1 MKHFVALLLSLAALA
16 VHAQQLEILTL
27 RFRNAEQV
35 VPQLQPLVAPG
46 GALTGSGSKLFV
58 RTTPNNLADL
68 KRVLA
73 EIDRE
78 PRRLLV
84 SVRRGGELRREA
96 SGAGV
101 GGTAGSGNVRIWSS
115 GGDGGRGG
123 SVEIRNGET
132 VIRGNA
138 YEARTRGSEDVAQQ
152 VQTVEG
158 GRAFISVGRSVP
170 VPVRR
175 RVVTPTGSVV
185 VTDAVEYREIDS
197 GFYAEPRVSGDRVT
211 LDISSANDRP
221 VGSSGVA
228 ETQRLST
235 TVSGR
240 LGEWIELGGMSQ
252 ESTEE
257 RGDVARYSTRGTQDE
272 RRVWLKVEELR

>member
-1 MKHFVALLLSLAALA
+1 MKRLLALLLTLAAVA
-16 VHAQQLEILTL
+16 AHAQQLEILTL

-84 SVRRGGELRREA
+84 SVRRGGDLRREA
-96 SGAGV
+96 G
-101 GGTAGSGNVRIWSS
+101 RI
-115 GGDGGRGG
+115 GLDGI
-123 SVEIRNGET
+123 EIRNGET
-132 VIRGNA
+132 TIRGSA
-138 YEARTRGSEDVAQQ
+138 YEARTRGSEDVAQR
-152 VQTVEG
+152 VQTIEG
-158 GRAFISVGRSVP
+158 ELAFISVGRSVP

-185 VTDAVEYREIDS
+185 VTEAVEYRDIDS
-197 GFYAEPRVSGDRVT
+197 GFYAQPRVSGDRVT
-211 LDISSANDRP
+211 LDITAANDRP
-221 VGSSGVA
+221 GASPGSA
-228 ETQRLST
+228 ETQHLST

-240 LGEWIELGGMSQ
+240 LGEWIELGGVGQ
-252 ESTEE
+252 ESSAE
-257 RGDVARYSTRGTQDE
+257 RRDIARYSTRSAQDE
-272 RRVWLKVEELR
+272 RRVWLKVEELP

>member
-1 MKHFVALLLSLAALA
+1 MRRLLVLLLAFAAVA

-35 VPQLQPLVAPG
+35 IPQLQPMLAPG

-58 RTTPNNLADL
+58 RTNPNNLADL
-68 KRVLA
+68 RRVLA

-78 PRRLLV
+78 PRRLLI
-84 SVRRGGELRREA
+84 SVRRGGDLRREA
-96 SGAGV
+96 SGAGLS
-101 GGTAGSGNVRIWSS
+101 GDTGSGRDVRVWSS
-115 GGDGGRGG
+115 DGAGNRGG
-123 SVEIRNGET
+123 SVEIRRGET

-138 YEARTRGSEDVAQQ
+138 YEARTRSSEDVAQQ
-152 VQTVEG
+152 VQTIEG
-158 GRAFISVGRSVP
+158 GRAFISVGQSVP

-175 RVVTPTGSVV
+175 RIATPTGSVV
-185 VTDAVEYREIDS
+185 TDTVEYREVGS
-197 GFYAEPRVSGDRVT
+197 GFYAEPRVSGDRVM

-221 VGSSGVA
+221 AGSPSVA

-240 LGEWIELGGMSQ
+240 LGEWIDLGGVRQ
-252 ESTEE
+252 ESAEE